1 MLRRWLDRL
10 HQAEDWL
17 LAGLLGALLIVAI
30 AQIGLRL
37 FFESGLTWA
46 EPVSQMGVLWLA
58 ILGALGAA
66 RAHRHIAIDAL
77 PRLFPP
83 LLRRIAWAISQF
95 ATAVVCGYLAWY
107 GWGMLQMERE
117 APSTFIE
124 GVSSWIP
131 MLAFP
136 FGFGLLSLRFAIAAF
151 AVPPE
156 HEGPLP
162 PDNEAVP

>member
-1 MLRRWLDRL
+1 MLRRLLTRL

-17 LAGLLGALLIVAI
+17 LAGLLGALLLVAI
-30 AQIGLRL
+30 VQIALRM

-58 ILGALGAA
+58 LLGALGAA
-66 RAHRHIAIDAL
+66 RSHRHIAIDAL

-83 LLRRIAWAISQF
+83 LLRRIAWAISQI
-95 ATAVVCGYLAWY
+95 ATAVVCAGLAWY

-117 APSTFIE
+117 APSTFVQGI
-124 GVSSWIP
+124 SSWIP

-136 FGFGLLSLRFAIAAF
+136 IGFGMLSLRFLVAAF
-151 AVPPE
+151 ATPPE
-156 HEGPLP
+156 HEGLLP
-162 PDNEAVP
+162 PEHEAPP

>member
-1 MLRRWLDRL
+1 
-10 HQAEDWL
+10 
-17 LAGLLGALLIVAI
+17 
-30 AQIGLRL
+30 
-37 FFESGLTWA
+37 
-46 EPVSQMGVLWLA
+46 
-58 ILGALGAA
+58 A

-95 ATAVVCGYLAWY
+95 ATAVVCGYMSWY
-107 GWGMLQMERE
+107 GWGMWQMERE
-117 APSTFIE
+117 APSPFIE

-151 AVPPE
+151 AGSPE
-156 HEGPLP
+156 TGGPR
-162 PDNEAVP
+162 AAGTG